1 MADGKWR
8 GLVKTAQLLQ
18 TLNDQL

>member
-18 TLNDQL
+18 TLN